1 MRNKGGVIFITVVI
15 TLLCLYYLSFTFVS
29 NRIQKEATAYATD
42 EIGNVDFIKKQQY
55 LDSIWRE
62 PVYKFLGVPFT
73 YQEVKETELGLG
85 LDLQGG
91 MQVTLEI
98 DPSDIIRGLAG
109 RNVDAQVEQAIAEAE
124 RATRND
130 GGTFTNNFVSAMRRI
145 DPSRSM
151 ADIFA
156 TAANRGRFDFNT
168 PDADIIAEINK
179 EVEDAID
186 RSFNILRTRIDRFGT
201 SQPNI
206 QRLQGSGRIQI
217 ELPGVDNPER
227 VRRLLQ
233 GVAKLEFWE
242 VWDINEYAG
251 QLQQVNSLLVAEE
264 RARKNAQQQATPS
277 TSLEDELG
285 SDEEQEKVEG
295 DSTQVDDL
303 EQALQDSLEEELGMQ
318 VSPLISL
325 NRSQF
330 GLSYALKDTARIN
343 RIIERADV
351 QALFPSNLTF
361 AWSINPTENSA
372 EGLLELIALRK
383 GRNQEPPLGGD
394 VITDARQSFDQSSRP
409 AISMSMNANGAK
421 TWRRITGENIG
432 RRVAIVLDNYVLTA
446 PTVQT
451 EIAGGNSEI
460 TGNFSIDEARDLSNL
475 LKAGAL
481 PAPTRIVEDTIIGP
495 SLGKEAQQQGI
506 ISIVAGLVLV
516 VLFMFLY
523 YARGGAVAILALA
536 FNIFFILGILAQLSA
551 ALTLPGI
558 AGMVLTIGMSID
570 ANVLIFERIREEL
583 RKGVK
588 LLTAIKM
595 GYEKA
600 YSSIIDANVTT
611 LLTAVILYTMGQG
624 PVKGFAIT
632 LIIGII
638 CSFFSAVFIT
648 RVVIE
653 WMSRKGDAANINFS
667 FPWSANL
674 LTNPTFNFMGGRKKA
689 YIGSGIFITVGIVLI
704 LIQGG
709 LNLGVDFKG
718 GRSYVVSFP
727 EAYAASD
734 VKLAL
739 TNAFENAGTEAK
751 TFGSNSVLKI
761 TTSYLVDDDTDE
773 ADEQVRQA
781 LIDGLAAFTSLNFTE
796 DENRVTDGNFAILS
810 SSKVGATIADDIKSA
825 SQRSILFSLIAMF
838 LYILIRFRTWQFG
851 LGAVVAVFHD
861 VLVVLSAFALAGLF
875 GFAFEVD
882 QVFIAAILTVVGYSI
897 NDTVIVFDRIR
908 ENLANTLSKNFE
920 KIFNEAI
927 NETLSRT
934 VVTSMT
940 TLLVVLVLLIFG
952 GEVLRGF
959 SFSILV
965 GILVGT
971 YSSIFIASPLVVDLT
986 SKSLE
991 RAQAKAAE
999 AAAAG
1004 AKS

>member
-1 MRNKGGVIFITVVI
+1 MQNKGGVIFITVVI

-29 NRIQKEATAYATD
+29 NSIQKQATEYATD
-42 EIGNVDFIKKQQY
+42 ASGTVDFTKKQQF
-55 LDSIWRE
+55 LDSVWRE
-62 PVYKFLGVPFT
+62 PVYKFLGISYT
-73 YQEVKETELGLG
+73 YQQVKETELGLG

-109 RNVDAQVEQAIAEAE
+109 RNADAEVE
-124 RATRND
+124 RALDQAAQTVRED
-130 GGTFTNNFVSAMRRI
+130 GGAFTSAFAAAMRDI
-145 DPSRSM
+145 NPNRSM

-168 PDADIIAEINK
+168 SDADILAEINR

-242 VWDINEYAG
+242 VWDISEYAAN
-251 QLQQVNSLLVAEE
+251 LQEANNFLVAEE
-264 RARKNAQQQATPS
+264 KARKAATPAS
-277 TSLEDELG
+277 PTPALTDEAED
-285 SDEEQEKVEG
+285 QEKVAS
-295 DSTQVDDL
+295 DSTETDL
-303 EQALQDSLEEELGMQ
+303 EKALSQDLEEDLLGSQ
-318 VSPLISL
+318 VSPLLSL

-330 GLSYALKDTARIN
+330 AGLSYALKDTARIN
-343 RIIERADV
+343 RILERPEV
-351 QALFPSNLTF
+351 QSLMPSNLAF
-361 AWSINPTENSA
+361 VWSINPTENSA
-372 EGLLELIALRK
+372 DGLLELIAIK
-383 GRNQEPPLGGD
+383 KARNAEPPLAGD
-394 VITDARQSFDQSSRP
+394 VITDARQSFDQNGRP

-421 TWRRITGENIG
+421 KWRRITGENIG

-446 PTVQT
+446 PNVQT
-451 EIAGGNSEI
+451 EISGGNSEI
-460 TGNFSIDEARDLSNL
+460 TGNFSIEEARDLANL

-481 PAPTRIVEDTIIGP
+481 PAPTRIAEFTIVGP
-495 SLGKEAQQQGI
+495 TLGKEAQAQGI
-506 ISIVAGLVLV
+506 FSMVSGLALV

-558 AGMVLTIGMSID
+558 AGIVLTIGMSID

-588 LLTAIKM
+588 LLTAIKL

-611 LLTAVILYTMGQG
+611 LLTAVILYSLGQG

-653 WMSRKGDAANINFS
+653 WMSRKGDATNLNFS
-667 FPWSANL
+667 FKWSQNM
-674 LTNPTFNFMGGRKKA
+674 LTNTSFDFMSKRRKA
-689 YIGSGIFITVGIVLI
+689 YIGSGVIIAIGMI
-704 LIQGG
+704 LIVIQQG
-709 LNLGVDFKG
+709 LNLGVDFTG

-727 EAYAASD
+727 DAIPASE
-734 VKLAL
+734 VKVAL
-739 TNAFENAGTEAK
+739 TSSFENAGTEVK
-751 TFGSNSVLKI
+751 TFGANNVLKI
-761 TTSYLVDDDTDE
+761 TTSYLISDNSDE
-773 ADEQVRQA
+773 ADEQVRDA
-781 LIDGLAAFTSLNFTE
+781 MIAGLQSFTGLKFMEDDTRMGSGMFT
-796 DENRVTDGNFAILS
+796 ILS
-810 SSKVGATIADDIKSA
+810 SSKVLPSIADDIKSA
-825 SQRSILFSLIAMF
+825 SRNSIILAMIAMF
-838 LYILIRFRTWQFG
+838 LYILVRFRTWQFG
-851 LGAVVAVFHD
+851 LGAVAAVIHD
-861 VLVVLSAFALAGLF
+861 VLVVLSAFAIARAF

-908 ENLANTLSKNFE
+908 ENLENTLSKNFE

-927 NETLSRT
+927 NETISRT
-934 VVTSMT
+934 IVTSAT
-940 TLLVVLVLLIFG
+940 TLLVVLILLIFG

-959 SFSILV
+959 SFSIFV

-971 YSSIFIASPLVVDLT
+971 YSSIFIAAPLVVDLT

-991 RAQAKAAE
+991 KAQAKAAE
-999 AAAAG
+999 AAANAP
-1004 AKS
+1004 AKG

>member
-29 NRIQKEATAYATD
+29 NNIQEDATVYATD
-42 EIGNVDFIKKQQY
+42 EAGNVDFIKKQQY
-55 LDSIWRE
+55 LDSVWRQ
-62 PVYKFLGVPFT
+62 PVYKLLGASFT

-109 RNVDAQVEQAIAEAE
+109 RNLDDQVEEALKQADQV
-124 RATRND
+124 TRNE
-130 GGTFTNNFVSAMRRI
+130 GGTYTNNFVAAMQSI
-145 DPSRSM
+145 DPDRSM

-168 PDADIIAEINK
+168 PDAEIIDEINR

-206 QRLQGSGRIQI
+206 QRLEGSGRIQI

-242 VWDINEYAG
+242 VWDISEYAG
-251 QLQQVNSLLVAEE
+251 QLQAVNNLLVAEQ
-264 RARKNAQQQATPS
+264 KAQRESQKQT
-277 TSLEDELG
+277 EDLASELG
-285 SDEEQEKVEG
+285 AEEETQEQVEG
-295 DSTQVDDL
+295 DSTLTDEL
-303 EQALQDSLEEELGMQ
+303 EQALQESDQDELGSQ
-318 VSPLISL
+318 ISPLISL

-330 GLSYALKDTARIN
+330 GLSYALKDTAQIN
-343 RIIERADV
+343 RIIQRDDV
-351 QALFPSNLTF
+351 KALLPNNLSF
-361 AWSINPTENSA
+361 AWSISATEDSA

-383 GRNQEPPLGGD
+383 GRNQEALLAGD
-394 VITDARQSFDQSSRP
+394 VITDARQSFDQTSRP
-409 AISMSMNANGAK
+409 AITMAMNANGAK
-421 TWRRITGENIG
+421 TWRRITGENLG

-451 EIAGGNSEI
+451 EISGGSSEI
-460 TGNFSIDEARDLSNL
+460 TGDFEIEEARDLANL

-495 SLGKEAQQQGI
+495 TLGKEAQQQGI
-506 ISIVAGLVLV
+506 ISIVAGLALV
-516 VLFMFLY
+516 VIFMFIY
-523 YARGGAVAILALA
+523 YAKGGGVAILALG
-536 FNIFFILGILAQLSA
+536 FNIFFILGILAQLNA

-588 LLTAIKM
+588 LLTAIKL

-611 LLTAVILYTMGQG
+611 LLTAIILYTLGQG

-653 WMSRKGDAANINFS
+653 WMSRKGEATKINFS
-667 FPWSANL
+667 FPWSSSL
-674 LTNPTFNFMGGRKKA
+674 LTNPSFNFMGGRKKA
-689 YIGSGIFITVGIVLI
+689 YIGSGIFIAIGMVVI
-704 LIQGG
+704 LMQGG
-709 LNLGVDFKG
+709 LNLGVDFTG
-718 GRSYVVSFP
+718 GRSFVVGFP
-727 EAYAASD
+727 DAVPASE
-734 VKLAL
+734 VKVAL
-739 TNAFENAGTEAK
+739 TEAFENAGVEAK
-751 TFGSNSVLKI
+751 TYGTNTNLKI
-761 TTSYLVDDDTDE
+761 TTSYLIEDDTDE
-773 ADEQVRQA
+773 ADLRVREA
-781 LIDGLAAFTSLNFTE
+781 LISGLANFTNLPYVE
-796 DENRVTDGNFAILS
+796 DGEKIMEEGGFSVLS

-825 SQRSILFSLIAMF
+825 SQQSIFFSLIAMF
-838 LYILIRFRTWQFG
+838 LYILLRFRTWQFG

-861 VLVVLSAFALAGLF
+861 VLVVLSAFALAGVL
-875 GFAFEVD
+875 GFSFEVD

-908 ENLANTLSKNFE
+908 ENLENTLSKNFE

-934 VVTSMT
+934 LITSVT
-940 TLLVVLVLLIFG
+940 TLLVVVILLVFG

-971 YSSIFIASPLVVDLT
+971 YSSVFIASPLVVDLT

-991 RAQAKAAE
+991 KAQVKAAE
-999 AAAAG
+999 AAANKG
-1004 AKS
+1004 